1 MQRLTLMLAAVMSL
15 CSLSDRGYADDY
27 WNYAYKT
34 FDVTTDQN
42 GGRAIVIAHNV
53 ARFDAA
59 LTKLMRLTEANI
71 PIHIYELRPNE
82 SQGLIGQGSC
92 AAYQFTGYEA
102 NIVACRESRMD
113 GYWGPLFGY
122 TGSLLVSG
130 RARRCPYWY
139 EVGVPLLFANTD
151 FGAEWVST
159 GFADDGWIRTL
170 THADLIPTRTLL
182 RMQVGDPQL
191 RREPRYFGLFQAES
205 WFLAYQTLVRG
216 IHKDELGQYLS
227 LIQDGKTEEE
237 AFSGS
242 FKISYEDLDTE
253 LKKALVGRDSF
264 YKVNVPREPVDS
276 GSARRLPDAVMKA
289 RLAYLHLLWGHRA
302 VALRLGT
309 DVLKED
315 KGNGLALAVIA
326 QSDVGNQDYGD
337 ALAAL
342 NKLDDLPVVGA
353 EERSLAGY
361 ALVELANAVASKKA
375 SLGSET
381 DVLSSRAKDEF
392 ERSISLK
399 ADYLPPW
406 AGLAYVYES
415 RRDATGAQSFVARAH
430 ALMEKHSENGA
441 LAHALATMSSANDM
455 IADAVFFGDFWRDNA
470 PTQQD
475 RERAIAFLARLH
487 STK

>member
-1 MQRLTLMLAAVMSL
+1 MQRFTFMLAAVMSL

-27 WNYAYKT
+27 WSYAYKN

-42 GGRAIVIAHNV
+42 AARAIVIAHNV

-59 LTKLMRLTEANI
+59 LTKLMRLTEANV
-71 PIHIYELRPNE
+71 PIHIYELPPNE
-82 SQGLIGQGSC
+82 SQGLIGQSSC

-113 GYWGPLFGY
+113 AYWGPLFGY

-139 EVGVPLLFANTD
+139 QVGVPLLFANTN

-159 GFADDGWIRTL
+159 GFADDGWLSTL
-170 THADLIPTRTLL
+170 NHADLIPTRTLL

-191 RREPRYFGLFQAES
+191 RKEPRYFGLFQAES
-205 WFLAYQTLVRG
+205 WLLAYQTLVRG
-216 IHKDELGQYLS
+216 IHKEELGQYLS
-227 LIQDGKTEEE
+227 LIQDGKSEEE
-237 AFSGS
+237 AFSSS
-242 FKISYEDLDTE
+242 FKISYEDLDAE
-253 LKKALVGRDSF
+253 LKKALVGRDNF
-264 YKVNVPREPVDS
+264 YKVKVPREPADP
-276 GSARRLPDAVMKA
+276 GAARRLPDAVMQS

-302 VALRLGT
+302 EALRLGT
-309 DVLKED
+309 DALKED
-315 KGNGLALAVIA
+315 NKNGLALVVMA
-326 QSDVGNQDYGD
+326 QSDVGNQDYDD

-353 EERSLAGY
+353 EESSLAGY
-361 ALVELANAVASKKA
+361 ALVALANAVGSKKT
-375 SLGSET
+375 SVGSEA

-392 ERSISLK
+392 DRSISLQ

-406 AGLAYVYES
+406 AGLAYLYES
-415 RRDATGAQSFVARAH
+415 RRDAAGAQLFVARAH
-430 ALMEKHSENGA
+430 AVMEKHSDNGA
-441 LAHALATMSSANDM
+441 LAHALATMSSTNDM

-470 PTQQD
+470 PTRQD
-475 RERAIAFLARLH
+475 RDRAIAFLARLH